1 MSPVAE
7 AGKTWPQS
15 TIILLYIIVLQ
26 LVLTGAELVLTTAY
40 VQDQVVILQHC
51 SEEQLQQLVQYAYTG
66 QLELAGPAQLG
77 GWVAAMSSLQLV
89 GLQQLQLEAGQLQD
103 RAEDLSMKPR
113 TPAQQQQQQQQHQP
127 QQQQQHQQQQPP
139 QQQQQRQHNNI
150 KTTANNK

>member
-26 LVLTGAELVLTTAY
+26 LVLTGAKLVLTAAY

-77 GWVAAMSSLQLV
+77 RSGRLACGRRQSARAAARHS
-89 GLQQLQLEAGQLQD
+89 
-103 RAEDLSMKPR
+103 
-113 TPAQQQQQQQQHQP
+113 
-127 QQQQQHQQQQPP
+127 
-139 QQQQQRQHNNI
+139 
-150 KTTANNK
+150 